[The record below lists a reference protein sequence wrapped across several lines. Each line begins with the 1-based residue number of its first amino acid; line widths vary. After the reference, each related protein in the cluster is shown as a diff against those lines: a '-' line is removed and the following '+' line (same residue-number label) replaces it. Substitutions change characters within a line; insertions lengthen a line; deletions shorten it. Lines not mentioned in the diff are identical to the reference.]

1 MFNFIFSWKCY
12 FLLLII
18 GVGGYLA
25 VPYLDAAGAHNETI
39 EVFKILTMAMV
50 MGIAIYLLL
59 AIWVIL
65 FKTIR
70 SSSN

>member
-12 FLLLII
+12 FMLLII
-18 GVGGYLA
+18 GVCGYFA
-25 VPYLDAAGAHNETI
+25 VPYLDAAGAHDETM
-39 EVFKILTMAMV
+39 EVLKILVMAMV

-65 FKTIR
+65 FR
-70 SSSN
+70 SFSSSKG

>member
-12 FLLLII
+12 FLLLLI
-18 GVGGYLA
+18 GIGGYFA

-39 EVFKILTMAMV
+39 EVVKILTMAMV

-65 FKTIR
+65 FR
-70 SSSN
+70 SFRAS